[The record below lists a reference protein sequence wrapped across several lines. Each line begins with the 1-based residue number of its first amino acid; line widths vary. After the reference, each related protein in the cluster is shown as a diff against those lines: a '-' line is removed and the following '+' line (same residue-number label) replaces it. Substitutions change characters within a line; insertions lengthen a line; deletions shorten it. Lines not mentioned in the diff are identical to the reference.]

1 MNLRGPAEHTAE
13 DATPGE
19 LRRSVLILLLML
31 AALGLLV
38 APLLADLPL
47 LGKSTRTA
55 IFAWLLVGLALYW
68 MYAGM
73 GYRPLLLVQ
82 LLLLSTAAALLSVKL
97 LLVAVTIDSLTVL
110 RWMARYLMLRLTE
123 SYGIDIE
130 FHCKPL
136 GDTDWTGSGM
146 HANFSTK
153 YMREVGGKEYFEKLM
168 KAFEQNLQDHI
179 AVYGP
184 DNDKRLTGK
193 HETAPW
199 NKFSFGVADRGA
211 SIRVPHSFVNNGFKG
226 YLEDRRPNSQGDPYQ
241 IASQI
246 LKTISTVPTS
256 VAKAA

>member
-38 APLLADLPL
+38 APLLGDLPL

-82 LLLLSTAAALLSVKL
+82 LLLFSTAAALLSVKL

-110 RWMARYLMLRLTE
+110 RWMARYLIIA
-123 SYGIDIE
+123 GAV
-130 FHCKPL
+130 CA
-136 GDTDWTGSGM
+136 G
-146 HANFSTK
+146 AN
-153 YMREVGGKEYFEKLM
+153 
-168 KAFEQNLQDHI
+168 
-179 AVYGP
+179 
-184 DNDKRLTGK
+184 LTGMLLAL
-193 HETAPW
+193 T
-199 NKFSFGVADRGA
+199 
-211 SIRVPHSFVNNGFKG
+211 
-226 YLEDRRPNSQGDPYQ
+226 LQRPNTQN
-241 IASQI
+241 
-246 LKTISTVPTS
+246 
-256 VAKAA
+256 

>member
-55 IFAWLLVGLALYW
+55 ILAWLLVGLALYW

-82 LLLLSTAAALLSVKL
+82 LLLFSTAAALLSVKL

-110 RWMARYLMLRLTE
+110 RWMARYLILA
-123 SYGIDIE
+123 GAV
-130 FHCKPL
+130 CA
-136 GDTDWTGSGM
+136 G
-146 HANFSTK
+146 AN
-153 YMREVGGKEYFEKLM
+153 
-168 KAFEQNLQDHI
+168 
-179 AVYGP
+179 
-184 DNDKRLTGK
+184 LTGML
-193 HETAPW
+193 
-199 NKFSFGVADRGA
+199 VALTWQSKPGTQ
-211 SIRVPHSFVNNGFKG
+211 N
-226 YLEDRRPNSQGDPYQ
+226 
-241 IASQI
+241 
-246 LKTISTVPTS
+246 
-256 VAKAA
+256 

>member
-82 LLLLSTAAALLSVKL
+82 LLLFSTAAALLSVKL
-97 LLVAVTIDSLTVL
+97 LLVAVTIDSLTIL
-110 RWMARYLMLRLTE
+110 RWMARYLIIA
-123 SYGIDIE
+123 GAV
-130 FHCKPL
+130 CA
-136 GDTDWTGSGM
+136 G
-146 HANFSTK
+146 AN
-153 YMREVGGKEYFEKLM
+153 
-168 KAFEQNLQDHI
+168 
-179 AVYGP
+179 
-184 DNDKRLTGK
+184 LTGMLLAL
-193 HETAPW
+193 TW
-199 NKFSFGVADRGA
+199 Q
-211 SIRVPHSFVNNGFKG
+211 
-226 YLEDRRPNSQGDPYQ
+226 RPNTQN
-241 IASQI
+241 
-246 LKTISTVPTS
+246 
-256 VAKAA
+256 